1 MALAGNPY
9 ATLKEAYLQSIQ
21 KAKDADTA
29 LLEQKHNQEVEKAN
43 KNYEASARD
52 AYVNYQKNS
61 LELPEHLS
69 AQGITGGASE
79 TAKVNLQTAYAD
91 ALAKGN
97 TAREGALT
105 DLNNAYMNS
114 LKALANQY
122 LKQQSDAIAD
132 YDAKIAAWDEAK
144 QAEIEAQQAAAARS
158 YGYGGYGY
166 SYGGG
171 RSYGGGSA
179 SDYSDYADESP
190 MYVEDPTPRMVNA
203 ANAVAG
209 LFKQKKAPDSFLI
222 ARGQRKE
229 SPTQTKK
236 IVPTYPSGAISMN
249 YVNRGF
255 QSFAPS
261 KPSPK
266 KKKGKR

>member
-29 LLEQKHNQEVEKAN
+29 LLEQKHNQEVDKAN

-97 TAREGALT
+97 SAR
-105 DLNNAYMNS
+105 DYNNCEYIRT
-114 LKALANQY
+114 QY
-122 LKQQSDAIAD
+122 
-132 YDAKIAAWDEAK
+132 
-144 QAEIEAQQAAAARS
+144 
-158 YGYGGYGY
+158 
-166 SYGGG
+166 
-171 RSYGGGSA
+171 
-179 SDYSDYADESP
+179 
-190 MYVEDPTPRMVNA
+190 
-203 ANAVAG
+203 
-209 LFKQKKAPDSFLI
+209 
-222 ARGQRKE
+222 
-229 SPTQTKK
+229 
-236 IVPTYPSGAISMN
+236 
-249 YVNRGF
+249 
-255 QSFAPS
+255 
-261 KPSPK
+261 
-266 KKKGKR
+266 

>member
-9 ATLKEAYLQSIQ
+9 VSLKDAYLQSIKQ
-21 KAKDADTA
+21 AQAADNA

-43 KNYEASARD
+43 KNYETAARD
-52 AYVNYQKNS
+52 AYVTYQKS
-61 LELPEHLS
+61 SQELPEHLS

-97 TAREGALT
+97 TAKENSIT

-114 LKALANQY
+114 LKSLANQY

-132 YDAKIAAWDEAK
+132 YDAKIAAWDEAEK
-144 QAEIEAQQAAAARS
+144 AKIAAQEAAAAQAAAYR
-158 YGYGGYGY
+158 

-171 RSYGGGSA
+171 RSYYGGGRSYRGGGGYS
-179 SDYSDYADESP
+179 SDYSGYADEGVT
-190 MYVEDPTPRMVNA
+190 YVENPTPRVVA
-203 ANAVAG
+203 AAKSLTNYLKG
-209 LFKQKKAPDSFLI
+209 GKSSK
-222 ARGQRKE
+222 
-229 SPTQTKK
+229 KK
-236 IVPTYPSGAISMN
+236 IDTSPKGAISMN
-249 YVNRGF
+249 FVNRGF

-261 KPSPK
+261 KPAPK
-266 KKKGKR
+266 RRKGKR